1 MLKFIG
7 DVGGNHNKSKERV
20 VYLIQAAQY
29 AGFDAVK
36 FQLYDADKLY
46 APEFPELREAAR
58 RVELPLD
65 FIPFIAEWCKKTK
78 IEFHCTPFDL
88 DSVFALRAYVDE
100 YKIASYSAIDLKLIE
115 AASNQGLPI
124 SISLGC
130 ISDEETNVIIHA
142 ANNVAVGSLYF
153 YHCVPEYPSAI
164 KKLGMPYFKNN
175 QLLRG
180 YSDHTREPAAIYAA
194 VANGADRI
202 EMHLDLDNMKGAES
216 IHGHCWPVTMAAET
230 IHTARKIAG
239 VLANT
244 TDRTGC
250 EKMRKWRNDP
260 EDGMR
265 PMKQYREELRKKG
278 E

>member
-1 MLKFIG
+1 MLKFIA

-20 VYLIQAAQY
+20 VYLIQAAKW

-36 FQLYDADKLY
+36 FQLYEADKLY
-46 APEFPELREAAR
+46 APEFPEKRDAAR
-58 RVELPLD
+58 KGELSLN
-65 FIPFIAEWCKKTK
+65 FIPFIAEWCKKTE
-78 IEFHCTPFDL
+78 IEFHCTPFDV
-88 DSVFALRAYVDE
+88 DAVFALRAYVDE
-100 YKIASYSAIDLKLIE
+100 FKIASYSAVDLKLIE
-115 AASNQGLPI
+115 TCAGQGLPV
-124 SISLGC
+124 SVSLGC
-130 ISDEETNVIIHA
+130 TADEEKVAIIQA
-142 ANNVAVGSLYF
+142 AVSAESLCF
-153 YHCVPEYPSAI
+153 YHCIPEYPADI
-164 KKLGMPYFKNN
+164 KKLGVPYFKSN

-216 IHGHCWPVTMAAET
+216 DYGHCWPVTMAAET
-230 IHTARKIAG
+230 IYTARKMAG

-244 TDRTGC
+244 TDKTEC

-265 PMKQYREELRKKG
+265 PMKQYREELKEKK
-278 E
+278 